1 MTLDLEVAGTVR
13 ELTED
18 ERPPPSTVSHVQKLR
33 ESHHALARALAR
45 GQTPIQA
52 SQATGYRVSRIY
64 LLLRDP
70 TFMDLVT
77 YYKTDD
83 EEARADIEARFAGM
97 TADFMQELHDR
108 LLDDPES
115 LKPELLHDVIKTFAD
130 RAGYA
135 PVSRSKNLNINYS
148 YGDRLDA
155 LKNAAARKTK
165 TEEPIRCRVIEVD
178 DG

>member
-1 MTLDLEVAGTVR
+1 MALDLEVAGTVR

-18 ERPPPSTVSHVQKLR
+18 ERPPASEVSYVAKLR
-33 ESHHALARALAR
+33 DSHHALARALAR

-70 TFMDLVT
+70 TFNDLVT

-97 TADFMQELHDR
+97 TVDFMQELHER
-108 LLDDPES
+108 LSTTRSPSSQSFSTTL
-115 LKPELLHDVIKTFAD
+115 
-130 RAGYA
+130 
-135 PVSRSKNLNINYS
+135 SRPLPT
-148 YGDRLDA
+148 A
-155 LKNAAARKTK
+155 LATLRSRGRRT
-165 TEEPIRCRVIEVD
+165 
-178 DG
+178 